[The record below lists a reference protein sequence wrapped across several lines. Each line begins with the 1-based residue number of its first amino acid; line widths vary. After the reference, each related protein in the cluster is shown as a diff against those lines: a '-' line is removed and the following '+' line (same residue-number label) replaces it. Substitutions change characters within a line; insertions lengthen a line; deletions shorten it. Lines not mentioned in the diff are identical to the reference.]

1 MILPVL
7 IFISGLVVSV
17 FHWSGIILSG
27 FGLAFFGK
35 SLKAKFGYGVLAG
48 LVVWVMFLAYLMYE
62 GIFSKAFATGMI
74 FLMSFLFSV
83 ILGGLSGLVS
93 SLAGGWKRF

>member
-7 IFISGLVVSV
+7 IFISGLLISV
-17 FHWSGIILSG
+17 FHWSGIILA
-27 FGLAFFGK
+27 GLGLSLLGK

-48 LVVWVMFLAYLMYE
+48 LAVWAVFLMYLVYE

-93 SLAGGWKRF
+93 SLAGDWR